1 MIQIL
6 LKQAAFEAQSV
17 ALAFLTSTG
26 ARPITPD
33 VTSSFCAGWNAKV
46 SLTHVTW
53 LMRCSQVPNWIEVS
67 SG

>member
-33 VTSSFCAGWNAKV
+33 VWRNPMSPQASAPAGMQKCLLRM
-46 SLTHVTW
+46 S
-53 LMRCSQVPNWIEVS
+53 P
-67 SG
+67 G